1 VRRRRDHRRRLRVDT
16 RDFRFHVAS
25 AGKAIAIT
33 IFLVAVAWFY
43 RTKRPMEEFE
53 VLCTETSL
61 LLAFSAATAVL
72 TYLVTS
78 INFPLIDDR
87 LIEIDTFLG
96 FDRLAYVG
104 FVSERPLLGTLSTAV
119 YATTLAQVAL
129 VVVLLGTIGKLER
142 ARRFASAVGECRLVK
157 EKPKQNNNRYRNTE
171 QPKNNSAKHLFLLSF
186 CEEETQPG

>member
-1 VRRRRDHRRRLRVDT
+1 M
-16 RDFRFHVAS
+16 AS

-78 INFPLIDDR
+78 INFPLIDER

-119 YATTLAQVAL
+119 CDNLGAGGAGRGAARHDRQARKSQAFRFRGNEWASVA
-129 VVVLLGTIGKLER
+129 
-142 ARRFASAVGECRLVK
+142 
-157 EKPKQNNNRYRNTE
+157 
-171 QPKNNSAKHLFLLSF
+171 
-186 CEEETQPG
+186 